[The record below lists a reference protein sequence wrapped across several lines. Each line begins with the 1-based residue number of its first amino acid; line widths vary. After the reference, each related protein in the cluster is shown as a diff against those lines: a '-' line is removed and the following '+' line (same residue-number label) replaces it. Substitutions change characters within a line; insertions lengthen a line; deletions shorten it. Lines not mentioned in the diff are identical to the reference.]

1 MTAEELKKRLKDWAV
16 AVLLFTSKLPNFPEF
31 KAVRNQLVRSAP
43 SAAANYRAACRRKSG
58 RDFLN
63 KLKIVEEELDESMFW
78 LELIVS
84 LDAKF
89 RPDIVPLYKEADELT
104 AIIVSSIS
112 TVEKNLKPPNPP
124 NNRSNR
130 PSFAKASAG
139 KQSNQSSQ
147 SNQSNQSFL
156 LRQGFGG

>member
-16 AVLLFTSKLPNFPEF
+16 AVVKFTPKLPNSPEF

-58 RDFLN
+58 KDFLN

-78 LELIVS
+78 LEFTVS
-84 LDAKF
+84 LDPSF

-104 AIIVSSIS
+104 AIIVASIS
-112 TVEKNLKPPNPP
+112 TVRKKIKTTTA
-124 NNRSNR
+124 
-130 PSFAKASAG
+130 AK
-139 KQSNQSSQ
+139 K
-147 SNQSNQSFL
+147 
-156 LRQGFGG
+156 